1 VRLEFLVSDVRVAV
15 PVAPLS
21 IMHCLRAPVGG
32 LFRHVADL
40 AMAQAAAGHRVGVIC
55 AQGGDA
61 LTEARLRTL
70 TPVLKLGVHRLE
82 MGRGLGLDDI
92 TASRQ
97 VAALAR
103 DVKPDVLHGHG
114 AKGGAYARLAAR
126 SLNVKVQAV
135 RCFYTPHGGSLHY
148 PPTTLAGKVYG
159 ALERYLER
167 YTDGLL
173 FESQFAADRYSA
185 QIGVPACAAR
195 VVVNGLLPAD
205 FVNVTPRDDAADFLF
220 VGELRQLKG
229 VDVALEALAELI
241 KQRPARAVFVG
252 AGPDALTFKA
262 QAESLGLA
270 QCVNFPG
277 TLPARE
283 AFTMGRVL
291 LVPSRAESLPYVVLE
306 AIGAGLPV
314 LASNVGG
321 IPAIVPPALGRLLP
335 PGDVA
340 ALASAMRGALEN
352 PAALQTEAQ
361 ALKGYVQQ
369 RFHVHAMA
377 GAITSFYPAPARL
390 LRAA

>member
-1 VRLEFLVSDVRVAV
+1 VSDLRVVV
-15 PVAPLS
+15 PAEALS
-21 IMHCLRAPVGG
+21 ILHCLRAPVGG

-40 AMAQAAAGHRVGVIC
+40 ATAQAAAGYRVGVIC
-55 AQGGDA
+55 ASGGDA
-61 LTEARLRTL
+61 LTEARLL
-70 TPVLKLGVHRLE
+70 ALAPSLKLDVHRLE

-92 TASRQ
+92 KASRQ

-103 DVKPDVLHGHG
+103 GLKPDLLHGHG

-126 SLNVKVQAV
+126 SLNAKAKVV

-148 PPTTLAGKVYG
+148 PPTTLAGKFYG
-159 ALERYLER
+159 ALERHLEC

-173 FESQFAADRYSA
+173 FESQFAADRYTA
-185 QIGVPACAAR
+185 QIGVAACATR

-205 FVNVTPRDDAADFLF
+205 FVTVTPRDDAADFLF

-229 VDVALEALAELI
+229 VDVALDALAELI

-262 QAESLGLA
+262 QAERLGLA
-270 QCVNFPG
+270 EHVRFPG
-277 TLPARE
+277 ALPARE

-321 IPAIVPPALGRLLP
+321 IPEIIPPALGRLLP

-340 ALASAMRGALEN
+340 ALASAMRGALDR
-352 PAALQTEAQ
+352 PAALQTEAH
-361 ALKGYVQQ
+361 ALKDYVQQ
-369 RFHVHAMA
+369 HFNVRAMA
-377 GAITSFYPAPARL
+377 NAITSFYAAPARL
-390 LRAA
+390 QRAA